1 VTDLLTD
8 PQLTWFLARA
18 TGYISLVLITLSL
31 VLGIGSSTRM
41 STSGWPRFV
50 TQALHR
56 NISLLVLVLLAIHI
70 GAVILDDFVTITIID
85 SFVPFVGSY
94 RPIWL
99 GLGVLS
105 SDLLI
110 AVAVTSELRH
120 RIGYDTWRAIHW
132 TSYLCWPLAIMH
144 SLGTGTDTRKG
155 WAVWLVVACVAL
167 VLLALAWRIVEGWP
181 RRAALRAGAIVAT
194 ACTVAIVF
202 AWAKQGPLAPG
213 WSKRAGT
220 PPPASSR

>member
-18 TGYISLVLITLSL
+18 TGYISLVLVTLSM

-56 NISLLVLVLLAIHI
+56 NVSLFVLVLLAIHI
-70 GAVILDDFVTITIID
+70 ATVILDDFVTITILD

-94 RPIWL
+94 RPFWL
-99 GLGVLS
+99 GIGVVS

-110 AVAVTSELRH
+110 AIAVTSELRH

-132 TSYLCWPLAIMH
+132 TSYLCWPLAIVH
-144 SLGTGTDTRKG
+144 TLGTGSDTRKG
-155 WAVWLVVACVAL
+155 WAIWLVVACVAL
-167 VLLALAWRIVEGWP
+167 VLLALVWRIIEGWP
-181 RRAALRAGAIVAT
+181 QRAALRAGAIVVT
-194 ACTVAIVF
+194 ACTVVLVF

-220 PPPASSR
+220 PPPASSK

>member
-1 VTDLLTD
+1 MTDLLTD

-18 TGYISLVLITLSL
+18 TGYISLVLITLSM

-41 STSGWPRFV
+41 STAGWPRFV

-56 NISLLVLVLLAIHI
+56 NISLLTLVLLAIHI
-70 GAVILDDFVTITIID
+70 VTVILDDFVVITVLD

-94 RPIWL
+94 RPFWL

-105 SDLLI
+105 SNLLI

-120 RIGYDTWRAIHW
+120 RIGYDTWRAVHW
-132 TSYLCWPLAIMH
+132 TSYLCWPLAIVH
-144 SLGTGTDTRKG
+144 ALGTGSDTRKG
-155 WAVWLVVACVAL
+155 WAIWLVVACVAL
-167 VLLALAWRIVEGWP
+167 VLLAFGWRVVEGWP
-181 RRAALRAGAIVAT
+181 QRAVLRAGAIVVT
-194 ACTVAIVF
+194 ACTVVLVF

-220 PPPASSR
+220 PPATSGK

>member
-1 VTDLLTD
+1 MTDLLTD

-18 TGYISLVLITLSL
+18 TGYTSLVLVTLSM

-56 NISLLVLVLLAIHI
+56 NVSLFVLVLLAIHI
-70 GAVILDDFVTITIID
+70 VTVILDDFVTITILD

-94 RPIWL
+94 RPFWL
-99 GLGVLS
+99 GIGVVS

-110 AVAVTSELRH
+110 AIAVTSELRH
-120 RIGYDTWRAIHW
+120 RFGYDTWRAIHW
-132 TSYLCWPLAIMH
+132 TSYLCWPLAIVH
-144 SLGTGTDTRKG
+144 TLGTGSDTRKG
-155 WAVWLVVACVAL
+155 WAIWLVVACVAL
-167 VLLALAWRIVEGWP
+167 VLLALVWRIIEGWP
-181 RRAALRAGAIVAT
+181 QRAALRAGAIVVT
-194 ACTVAIVF
+194 ACTVALVF

-220 PPPASSR
+220 PPPASSK